1 MAAFP
6 RARVTRMAGAV
17 IDYLDGL
24 RRERLLEGGANLA
37 GGGGMRMRVLAGK
50 KGRVS

>member
-1 MAAFP
+1 
-6 RARVTRMAGAV
+6 MAGAV

-37 GGGGMRMRVLAGK
+37 GGGGMR
-50 KGRVS
+50 KGFLGRSKRSRMIAEMSVGALP